1 VSTLQRLLSELASG
15 PRALALLEGLL
26 TIGLV
31 AVAAA
36 LAFRAIPS
44 LVRRALRPRGDRV
57 LDTARALTLQPLL
70 ESVLR
75 YTIYFIAAV
84 MVLRA
89 AGVDATA
96 VLASAGVV
104 GLAVGF
110 GAQHLIRDVIS
121 GFFILAEGLI
131 QVGDIITVGEHA
143 GQVERINIR
152 TTQVR
157 KYSGELWTIPNGQ
170 ITVFGNASRG
180 YMRAIVDIP
189 LSYRADLDRA
199 MVVMQRVADE
209 WAAGSGAA
217 VLSPPEVHS
226 VLQFGDT
233 RIRLRVVVTVPPGAQ
248 VAAER
253 ELRRR
258 LKLAFDREGIGGP
271 FGRGAGEPSPE
282 TA

>member
-1 VSTLQRLLSELASG
+1 MTALRRLLAELGSG
-15 PRALALLEGLL
+15 PRSLALLEAGL
-26 TIGLV
+26 TILLV
-31 AVAAA
+31 LAATA
-36 LAFRAIPS
+36 LAARGIPS
-44 LVRRALRPRGDRV
+44 VVRRALRPRGDGV
-57 LDTARALTLQPLL
+57 PDTARALTLQPLL

-75 YTIYFIAAV
+75 YTVYFIAAV

-121 GFFILAEGLI
+121 GFFLLAEGSI
-131 QVGDIITVGEHA
+131 QAGDVITVGEHT
-143 GQVERINIR
+143 GQVERVSIR

-170 ITVFGNASRG
+170 IAVFGNASRG
-180 YMRAIVDIP
+180 YMRAIVDVP
-189 LSYRADLDRA
+189 LSYRADVDRA
-199 MVVMQRVADE
+199 MAVMHRVAGE
-209 WAAGSGAA
+209 WAAGGGAA
-217 VLSPPEVHS
+217 VLGPPEVHA

-233 RIRLRVVVTVPPGAQ
+233 RLALRLAVTVAPGTQ

-258 LKLAFDREGIGGP
+258 LKAALDREGVGTP
-271 FGRGAGEPSPE
+271 FGTGRSE
-282 TA
+282 TAPDAG

>member
-1 VSTLQRLLSELASG
+1 
-15 PRALALLEGLL
+15 
-26 TIGLV
+26 
-31 AVAAA
+31 
-36 LAFRAIPS
+36 
-44 LVRRALRPRGDRV
+44 
-57 LDTARALTLQPLL
+57 
-70 ESVLR
+70 
-75 YTIYFIAAV
+75 
-84 MVLRA
+84 
-89 AGVDATA
+89 

-131 QVGDIITVGEHA
+131 QVGDVICVGEHQ
-143 GQVERINIR
+143 GQVERISIR
-152 TTQVR
+152 TTQLR

-189 LSYRADLDRA
+189 LSYRADVDRA
-199 MVVMQRVADE
+199 MTVMRGVADE
-209 WAAGSGAA
+209 WAAAAGAT

-233 RIRLRVVVTVPPGAQ
+233 RILLRLTVTVPPGTQ
-248 VAAER
+248 VGVER

-258 LKLAFDREGIGGP
+258 LKTALERDGVGGP
-271 FGRGAGEPSPE
+271 FVRVSEDPTSE
-282 TA
+282 TS

>member
-1 VSTLQRLLSELASG
+1 MSTLQRLLNELASG

-26 TIGLV
+26 LVGLV
-31 AVAAA
+31 VVAAA
-36 LAFRAIPS
+36 AATRATPGI
-44 LVRRALRPRGDRV
+44 VRRALRPRGDRR
-57 LDTARALTLQPLL
+57 LDATRALTLQPLL
-70 ESVLR
+70 ESALR
-75 YTIYFIAAV
+75 YTIYFIAVV

-143 GQVERINIR
+143 GQVERISIR

-180 YMRAIVDIP
+180 FMRAIVDVP
-189 LSYRADLDRA
+189 LSYRADVDRA
-199 MVVMQRVADE
+199 MTVMRRVAEE
-209 WAAGSGAA
+209 WAAGAGAA
-217 VLSPPEVHS
+217 VLAPPEVHS

-233 RIRLRVVVTVPPGAQ
+233 RIQVRLAVTVPPGTQ
-248 VAAER
+248 VPAER

-258 LKLAFDREGIGGP
+258 LKLAFEREAIGGP
-271 FGRGAGEPSPE
+271 FSAGRSDAAPDS
-282 TA
+282 A